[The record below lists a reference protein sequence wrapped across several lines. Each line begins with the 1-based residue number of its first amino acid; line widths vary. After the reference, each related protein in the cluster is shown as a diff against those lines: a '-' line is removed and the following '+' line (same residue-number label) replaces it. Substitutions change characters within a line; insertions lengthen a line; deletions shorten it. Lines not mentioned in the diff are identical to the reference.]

1 MAKNSKTYSV
11 IRVDLSGLSTDS
23 RIHLNGSIT
32 RWVCSK
38 YGRVFASDD
47 NGFIFTDLDGLSV
60 GGLLHLCEIN
70 GAKTSVR
77 LVAPAFFDKLFA
89 GGAV

>member
-11 IRVDLSGLSTDS
+11 IKVDLCGLSTEN
-23 RIHLNGSIT
+23 RVHLNGSIT

-47 NGFIFTDLDGLSV
+47 NGLIFTDLDGLAV
-60 GGLLHLCEIN
+60 GGLLHICEVN
-70 GAKTSVR
+70 GAKTSLR
-77 LVAPAFFDKLFA
+77 LVSSAFFDKLFA
-89 GGAV
+89 GEVA